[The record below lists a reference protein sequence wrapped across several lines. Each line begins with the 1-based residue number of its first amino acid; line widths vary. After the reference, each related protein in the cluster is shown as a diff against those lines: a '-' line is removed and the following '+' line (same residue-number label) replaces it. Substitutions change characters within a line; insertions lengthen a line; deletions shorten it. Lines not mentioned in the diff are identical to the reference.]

1 MRSLFLLH
9 SVEGMVGKRKEI
21 INIPADTE
29 KKTCPFLNFD
39 QVYIFHMIAKSY
51 AEMLNSN

>member
-1 MRSLFLLH
+1 MH